1 MGTTM
6 WGVEGF
12 WGGGGIWLM
21 SDSAHCRGI
30 VMHKARHVYCV
41 LSVLR
46 AVPPFFFSSL
56 SSLEASLFSDVM
68 EEANESLR
76 NGMIYSY

>member
-1 MGTTM
+1 M

-12 WGGGGIWLM
+12 WGWGGLSGQCQTALTV
-21 SDSAHCRGI
+21 G
-30 VMHKARHVYCV
+30 V
-41 LSVLR
+41 LSCIRPDMFTVCSVFYELS
-46 AVPPFFFSSL
+46 PPFFFSSL